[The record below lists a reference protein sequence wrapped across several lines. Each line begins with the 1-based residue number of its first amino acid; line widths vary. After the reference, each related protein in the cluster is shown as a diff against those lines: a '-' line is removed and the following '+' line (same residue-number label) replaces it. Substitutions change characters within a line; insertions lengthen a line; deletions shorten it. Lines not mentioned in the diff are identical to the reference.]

1 MMNRIKRP
9 TLLSAGMVTGLVAL
23 TLGCQSAQKTSAE
36 ASGIHKFIPPFYS
49 SPGVGTSAEISHL
62 TGAPSQASEGST
74 DVVTADRIPTHTVPP
89 LPGEGPLLNH
99 SPVQQVSAATL
110 AGSVPALLPPVTS
123 TTPPAASDVQW
134 KSASASGNLN
144 SCLPGDA
151 QWRKEIEGQ
160 LDSQSQRLS
169 KRLDEMEGE
178 LKSAREQLQEVTTQL
193 QASRGEIQ
201 TLQQEVTR
209 WKGEVCRLEEEMRA
223 QQLADLKS
231 LDELTE
237 TMHRLLLRQQ
247 QGSPTQSS
255 PTQGAIAPGIEGRP
269 Q

>member
-9 TLLSAGMVTGLVAL
+9 TLLSAGMVTGLLAL
-23 TLGCQSAQKTSAE
+23 TVGCQSAQKTTAE
-36 ASGIHKFIPPFYS
+36 ASGIPKFIPPLYS
-49 SPGVGTSAEISHL
+49 SQGVGSAAETSHL
-62 TGAPSQASEGST
+62 TGAPST
-74 DVVTADRIPTHTVPP
+74 DLKETTDLRTADQIPTHTVPP
-89 LPGEGPLLNH
+89 LPGEGPPLHH
-99 SPVQQVSAATL
+99 SPVQQVSAASP
-110 AGSVPALLPPVTS
+110 AGAMPALLPPVGSTS
-123 TTPPAASDVQW
+123 PTAASDVQW
-134 KSASASGNLN
+134 KSASASGDPN

-151 QWRKEIEGQ
+151 QWRKQIEGQ
-160 LDSQSQRLS
+160 LDNQTQRLS

-178 LKSAREQLQEVTTQL
+178 LKTAQEQLQSVTSQL

-209 WKGEVCRLEEEMRA
+209 WKGEVRRLEEEMRA

-231 LDELTE
+231 LDELTD

-247 QGSPTQSS
+247 QGTPA
-255 PTQGAIAPGIEGRP
+255 QGATATGIEGRP